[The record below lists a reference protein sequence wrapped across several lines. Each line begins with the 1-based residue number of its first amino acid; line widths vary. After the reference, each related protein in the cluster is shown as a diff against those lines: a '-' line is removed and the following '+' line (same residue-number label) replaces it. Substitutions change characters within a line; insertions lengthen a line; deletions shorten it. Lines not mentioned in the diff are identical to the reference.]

1 MSELP
6 LVSVIAVCYNHAKY
20 VLETL
25 DSIKNQTYLNLEL
38 IIMDD
43 CSTDNSVEV
52 IKSWI
57 TKNDYDCQFIAHQKN
72 QGLCKTLNESINF
85 ISGVYVQIISCDDIL
100 NPNKIKLQIELFNN
114 LSTAYGVIH
123 TDLNYIN
130 EKSEFIDRA
139 KPRQR
144 SNFKD
149 EFYYKLIESNQIA
162 APTLLYKY
170 QSILDVGKFDERY
183 SFEDLDILLKLSK
196 KYKIAYLDK
205 CLLNYRIL
213 DTSLYRTRG
222 IKGALDRIKIIY
234 RNIEDEKSRKLANKN
249 INNSCLMFLKKLKK
263 DRNWSKY
270 FNFFIQSLLYI
281 PLKRSKEF
289 KSYFTYFIKPFRIK
303 IKFLTSI

>member
-6 LVSVIAVCYNHAKY
+6 LVSVISVCYNHAKY

-25 DSIKNQTYLNLEL
+25 DSIKNQTYPNIEL

-43 CSTDNSVEV
+43 SSIDNSVEV

-57 TKNDYDCQFIAHQKN
+57 NKNDYDCQFIAHQKN
-72 QGLCKTLNESINF
+72 QGLCKTLNEAINF

-100 NPNKIKLQIELFNN
+100 NSNKIKLQIELFNN
-114 LSTAYGVIH
+114 LSSAYGVIH

-139 KPRQR
+139 KSRQR

-149 EFYYKLIESNQIA
+149 EFYYKLIESNKIA

-222 IKGALDRIKIIY
+222 IKGTLDRVKIIY
-234 RNIEDEKSRKLANKN
+234 SHIIDDKSKHLANLN
-249 INNSCLMFLKKLKK
+249 IIHTLSKFLRKQKLKH
-263 DRNWSKY
+263 NWITY
-270 FNFFIQSLLYI
+270 FKFFFFSLRYI
-281 PLKRSKEF
+281 PIKKSSAF
-289 KSYFTYFIKPFRIK
+289 KNYFYYFIKPILNK
-303 IKFLTSI
+303 VNLK